1 MSSGVVY
8 KGSGLSSID
17 AKGRTTIPSVL
28 RDSVQQS
35 SGGNT
40 LYVGRHSSLPCLVGI
55 GLEELHE
62 IKSDIQERRSAANAR
77 ADEFDKEI
85 AGASGS
91 SIFDVNFE
99 ASGRFVLHPML
110 KFFSKL
116 EDSAFFFGT
125 IGNFLIWN
133 PEIFLNEGPSEFD
146 AQKDELRF
154 WQQEHGRRAK

>member
-1 MSSGVVY
+1 MSTGAVY
-8 KGSGLSSID
+8 NGSGLSTID
-17 AKGRTTIPSVL
+17 AKSRTTMPSVL

-55 GLEELHE
+55 GLQELDE
-62 IKSDIQERRSAANAR
+62 IKGDIQERRSAANMR
-77 ADEFDKEI
+77 SDEFNKEF
-85 AGASGS
+85 AGAAGS

-116 EDSAFFFGT
+116 QDSAFFFGT

-133 PEIFLNEGPSEFD
+133 PEVFLNEGPSEFD
-146 AQKDELRF
+146 AQKDELRY
-154 WQQEHGRRAK
+154 WQNEHGKRAK